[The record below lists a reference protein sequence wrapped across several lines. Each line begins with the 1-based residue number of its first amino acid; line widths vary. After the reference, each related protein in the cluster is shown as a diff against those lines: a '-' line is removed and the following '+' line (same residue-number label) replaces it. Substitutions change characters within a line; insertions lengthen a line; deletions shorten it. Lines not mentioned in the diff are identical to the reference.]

1 MAARNTRHRFA
12 RRRTVNFPIE
22 HAVTAPDKRLA
33 PLPARRDPRG
43 DYALGAVV
51 VALFATGA
59 WLVARLPAP
68 GLSWWTVAIA
78 AACSS
83 TCGLVGCYL
92 VLRKMSLLGD
102 AISHAVLPGIA
113 LAFFFSGQ
121 ITGVPIFLGAMALG
135 VLTTLFTQA
144 LRDYGNVPEDSGM
157 GVVYTALFA
166 AGVIMVQIGARQVD
180 LDPGC
185 VLYGML
191 DMAALNK
198 THVFGVAVPRSI
210 VTLGIALVATLAFI
224 LTFWKE
230 LKIASFDAGLATAM
244 GFRAMLIHYLLMG
257 VVAGVTVASF
267 EAVGSILVV
276 AMLIVP
282 GATAHLLTD
291 RLGWMLVWSVVVS
304 LLTSLF
310 GYALSRALNVN
321 VAGTMA
327 VVAGLQFALAV
338 FFAPRHGL
346 FVKWVSS
353 ARLSLRIVGED
364 IVARLY
370 RAEEA
375 AANTGSV
382 TTPAA
387 ANVMEAEPTRWRR
400 WRRSWATANLVN
412 DGLIRRTTDGDLL
425 LTAAGRQAGR
435 SIVRAHRLWE
445 SYLERHFELPLDHVH
460 EPAER
465 MEHYLG
471 PELQT
476 QLAEQLA
483 EPAQDP
489 HGRAIPP
496 S

>member
-1 MAARNTRHRFA
+1 MNAQLLQS
-12 RRRTVNFPIE
+12 PLGD
-22 HAVTAPDKRLA
+22 APLEKPMV
-33 PLPARRDPRG
+33 PLPARRDIRG
-43 DYALGAVV
+43 DVVLGVV
-51 VALFATGA
+51 VAVLLALGVV
-59 WLVARLPAP
+59 LVARFPSP
-68 GLSWWTVAIA
+68 HLSWWTVALA
-78 AACSS
+78 ATCSS
-83 TCGLVGCYL
+83 ACGLVGCYL

-113 LAFFFSGQ
+113 LAFFFTGE

-135 VLTTLFTQA
+135 VLTTLLTQT
-144 LRDYGNVPEDSGM
+144 LRDYGNVPEDTGM

-166 AGVIMVQIGARQVD
+166 AGVIMVQFGARQVD

-185 VLYGML
+185 VLYGLL
-191 DMAALNK
+191 DFAALN
-198 THVFGVAVPRSI
+198 TTTIWGVDVPRSML
-210 VTLGIALVATLAFI
+210 TLGIALALTVAFI
-224 LTFWKE
+224 VAFWKE
-230 LKIASFDAGLATAM
+230 LKITSFDAGLATAM
-244 GFRAMLIHYLLMG
+244 GYRAMLVHYLLMA

-291 RLGWMLVWSVVVS
+291 RLGWMLAWSVVVS
-304 LLTSLF
+304 VLSALY
-310 GYALSRALNVN
+310 GYALSRWLNVS
-321 VAGTMA
+321 VAGMMA
-327 VVAGLQFALAV
+327 VVAGAQFALAV
-338 FFAPRHGL
+338 FLAPRHGL
-346 FVKWVSS
+346 LVKWASS
-353 ARLSLRIVGED
+353 VRLALRIVGED

-370 RAEEA
+370 RGEEA
-375 AANTGSV
+375 NAAG
-382 TTPAA
+382 
-387 ANVMEAEPTRWRR
+387 ANVTGPLAADEAPPQSDVHHPATAWARLRR
-400 WRRSWATANLVN
+400 AWATSRLI
-412 DGLIRRTTDGDLL
+412 DTGLARRTADGQLL

-483 EPAQDP
+483 EPAEDP
-489 HGRAIPP
+489 HGRSIPP

>member
-1 MAARNTRHRFA
+1 MNLPLDETTESSASGL
-12 RRRTVNFPIE
+12 PGK
-22 HAVTAPDKRLA
+22 PLA
-33 PLPARRDPRG
+33 PLPVRRDIRG
-43 DYALGAVV
+43 DLALGGCAGMLLMLGLTL
-51 VALFATGA
+51 A
-59 WLVARLPAP
+59 ARLPAP
-68 GLSWWTVAIA
+68 TITWGTIAVAV
-78 AACSS
+78 ACSS
-83 TCGLVGCYL
+83 ACGLLGCYL

-113 LAFFFSGQ
+113 LAFFLSGELS
-121 ITGVPIFLGAMALG
+121 GLPMFLGAMALG
-135 VLTTLFTQA
+135 VLTTLLTQT
-144 LRDYGNVPEDSGM
+144 LKDYGNVSEDAGM
-157 GVVYTALFA
+157 GIVFTALFA
-166 AGVIMVQIGARQVD
+166 IGVIMVQAGARQVD

-185 VLYGML
+185 VLYGLIEFL
-191 DMAALNK
+191 DTTTILGVEVPKAL
-198 THVFGVAVPRSI
+198 FS
-210 VTLGIALVATLAFI
+210 LGIALTATVAFI
-224 LTFWKE
+224 LAFWKE
-230 LKIASFDAGLATAM
+230 LKITSFDAGLATAM
-244 GFRAMLIHYLLMG
+244 GYRAMLVHYLLMAM
-257 VVAGVTVASF
+257 VAGVTVASF

-291 RLGWMLVWSVVVS
+291 RLGWMLAWSAVVAVLS
-304 LLTSLF
+304 SVYGYVLAFELNTS
-310 GYALSRALNVN
+310 
-321 VAGTMA
+321 VAGMMA
-327 VVAGLQFALAV
+327 VVAGAQFALAV

-346 FVKWVSS
+346 AVKWWSS
-353 ARLSLRIVGED
+353 LRLALRIVGED
-364 IVARLY
+364 VIAGLYRQEEAAKAGAALEAATSATPPATRWARLRRIWAVARLVD
-370 RAEEA
+370 
-375 AANTGSV
+375 N
-382 TTPAA
+382 
-387 ANVMEAEPTRWRR
+387 
-400 WRRSWATANLVN
+400 
-412 DGLIRRTTDGDLL
+412 GLIRRAADGQLF

>member
-1 MAARNTRHRFA
+1 M
-12 RRRTVNFPIE
+12 I
-22 HAVTAPDKRLA
+22 APHDDLRAPRDDLLAPADKPLA

-43 DYALGAVV
+43 DIVLGTVV
-51 VALFATGA
+51 IALFALGV

-78 AACSS
+78 ATCSS
-83 TCGLVGCYL
+83 ACGLVGCYL

-113 LAFFFSGQ
+113 LAFFFSGE

-135 VLTTLFTQA
+135 VLTTLLTQA
-144 LRDYGNVPEDSGM
+144 LRDYGNVPEDTGM
-157 GVVYTALFA
+157 GIVYTALFA
-166 AGVIMVQIGARQVD
+166 AGVILVQVGARQVD

-191 DMAALNK
+191 DMAALN
-198 THVFGVAVPRSI
+198 TTRVIGVEVPHSI
-210 VTLGIALVATLAFI
+210 VTLGIALVTTLAFI
-224 LTFWKE
+224 AAFWKE

-244 GFRAMLIHYLLMG
+244 GFRAMLIHYLLMA

-291 RLGWMLVWSVVVS
+291 RLGWMLAWSVVVS
-304 LLTSLF
+304 LLSALF
-310 GYALSRALNVN
+310 GYALSRWLNVN

-327 VVAGLQFALAV
+327 VVAGAQFALAV
-338 FFAPRHGL
+338 FLAPRHGL
-346 FVKWVSS
+346 LVKWVASV
-353 ARLSLRIVGED
+353 RLSLRIVGED
-364 IVARLY
+364 VVARLY
-370 RAEEA
+370 RHEEA
-375 AANTGSV
+375 ATGATFDATQGGDGEPLSV
-382 TTPAA
+382 
-387 ANVMEAEPTRWRR
+387 WQR
-400 WRRSWATANLVN
+400 WRRSWAIAGLVN
-412 DGLIRRTTDGDLL
+412 SGLVRRAADGTLL
-425 LTAAGRQAGR
+425 LTAAGRQVGR

-465 MEHYLG
+465 IEHYLG

-483 EPAQDP
+483 EPEQDP

>member
-1 MAARNTRHRFA
+1 
-12 RRRTVNFPIE
+12 
-22 HAVTAPDKRLA
+22 
-33 PLPARRDPRG
+33 
-43 DYALGAVV
+43 
-51 VALFATGA
+51 
-59 WLVARLPAP
+59 
-68 GLSWWTVAIA
+68 
-78 AACSS
+78 
-83 TCGLVGCYL
+83 
-92 VLRKMSLLGD
+92 
-102 AISHAVLPGIA
+102 
-113 LAFFFSGQ
+113 
-121 ITGVPIFLGAMALG
+121 
-135 VLTTLFTQA
+135 
-144 LRDYGNVPEDSGM
+144 
-157 GVVYTALFA
+157 
-166 AGVIMVQIGARQVD
+166 
-180 LDPGC
+180 
-185 VLYGML
+185 
-191 DMAALNK
+191 
-198 THVFGVAVPRSI
+198 
-210 VTLGIALVATLAFI
+210 
-224 LTFWKE
+224 
-230 LKIASFDAGLATAM
+230 
-244 GFRAMLIHYLLMG
+244 
-257 VVAGVTVASF
+257 
-267 EAVGSILVV
+267 
-276 AMLIVP
+276 VP

-304 LLTSLF
+304 LLSSLF

-321 VAGTMA
+321 VAGAMA

-338 FFAPRHGL
+338 FLAPRHGL

-375 AANTGSV
+375 AASAGS
-382 TTPAA
+382 PSGAA
-387 ANVMEAEPTRWRR
+387 ANVVEESPTLWQR

-412 DGLIRRTTDGDLL
+412 DGLIRRTADGQLQ

-483 EPAQDP
+483 EPVQDP